1 MPFVAFLD
9 ANNLPH
15 IGEIVAT
22 PSGLRVEVERYTFDQ
37 YDNYVNVRLVDE
49 ADCVIEWML
58 DQLKL
63 CSREEI

>member
-37 YDNYVNVRLVDE
+37 YDNYVSVRLVDE
-49 ADCVIEWML
+49 EDCVIEWML